1 MMSDLVSSFHQSD
14 FPPKKI
20 VKCADV
26 QFLVCVDVN
35 NLFNGHIE
43 VQKLLLVVEIAN
55 ILLFLPLMLN
65 EVDYW

>member
-1 MMSDLVSSFHQSD
+1 
-14 FPPKKI
+14 

-26 QFLVCVDVN
+26 QFSACVVVN